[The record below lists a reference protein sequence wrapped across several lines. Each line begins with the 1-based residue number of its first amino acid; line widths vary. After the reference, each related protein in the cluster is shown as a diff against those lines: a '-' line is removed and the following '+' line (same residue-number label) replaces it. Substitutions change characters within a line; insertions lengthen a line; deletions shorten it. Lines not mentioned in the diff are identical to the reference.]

1 MLHDEKT
8 LGEVVGQFTADISK
22 GVVAGVLAQGFT
34 LVIRGVATFV
44 FGASLPIAIGLS
56 IFAVFA
62 FVIGNKV
69 TEIDDHHEYTKPI
82 KKKIEELIDESE

>member
-8 LGEVVGQFTADISK
+8 LGKVVGQFTADISK

-56 IFAVFA
+56 IFAVSA